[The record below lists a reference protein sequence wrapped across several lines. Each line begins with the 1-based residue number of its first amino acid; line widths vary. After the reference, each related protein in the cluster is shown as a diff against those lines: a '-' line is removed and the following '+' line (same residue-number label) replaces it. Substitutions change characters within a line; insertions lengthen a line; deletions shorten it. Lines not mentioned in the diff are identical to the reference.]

1 MKQARRLVRDLFVCW
16 IVWICA
22 ADAAA
27 QTLPI
32 VVKYRAIAT
41 VYVDAGNAEG
51 LEPGDRLEIL
61 RAGEVIA
68 ELEVL
73 RLAEHSASCSIL
85 VEHQPIE
92 AGDAVKLPPPPE
104 PLPAV
109 AELVEVAVDEVVK
122 GPAEKQPPRAAL
134 ARAPVPTP
142 ISAIL
147 PPDLAGRSRRRNS
160 APEYTRLRGSLTFN
174 WESFVDASEFGRDTD
189 RTGARL
195 SLRVE
200 EIAGF
205 PLELRIRLSTR
216 EIVSSGTLF
225 DPQSERTTKNRF
237 YEASLLFDPPVGR
250 FGFQVGRMRS
260 GEFAGIGG
268 LDGGIGRYALSPG
281 IDVGAF
287 GGATPDIEEFNTDVQ
302 RMKYGVFARYVS
314 EKATRPVRL
323 FVAAV
328 REEGTEGVSREF
340 LAFNMRYQTGNRWSF
355 YQRAEADLNNGWR
368 GEVAGSSSQLS
379 NLSFTARA
387 VVSPSTRLLFS
398 YTRIERY
405 RTEETRSISEEL
417 FDDATRQGLRVTLQ
431 GGAGNGL
438 RYSLSAG
445 LRDREGD
452 EEGGHSFGGS
462 LSKGNVSPLGLAL
475 SGNVIAFANETS
487 DGTVANLRA
496 SKRLGRGHR
505 IGVTL
510 GGRMSQNML
519 LEEPDTATQW
529 ARLNGWLELPGAL
542 FGTAEVEVITGDQL
556 AGRRLSLG
564 LGYRF

>member
-1 MKQARRLVRDLFVCW
+1 MKPARSLVRYLFVCW
-16 IVWICA
+16 LVWICA

-27 QTLPI
+27 QPLPI
-32 VVKYRAIAT
+32 AVKYRTIAT

-51 LEPGDRLEIL
+51 LEPGDRLKVL
-61 RAGEVIA
+61 RDGTLVA

-73 RLAEHSASCSIL
+73 RLAEHSASCKIL

-92 AGDAVKLPPPPE
+92 AGDAVELPPPPE
-104 PLPAV
+104 LLPA
-109 AELVEVAVDEVVK
+109 AELVAAVADE
-122 GPAEKQPPRAAL
+122 PASEPVPPSAPRTAL
-134 ARAPVPTP
+134 ARAPAPTP
-142 ISAIL
+142 IVAIP
-147 PPDLAGRSRRRNS
+147 PPDLAARRRRRS
-160 APEYTRLRGSLTFN
+160 ASSDFSRVRGSLTAN
-174 WESFVDASEFGRDTD
+174 WESFTDASEIGRDTD
-189 RTGARL
+189 RVGARL

-200 EIAGF
+200 EIAGY
-205 PLELRIRLSTR
+205 PLTLRIRLSTR
-216 EIVSSGTLF
+216 EIASSGTLF

-287 GGATPDIEEFNTDVQ
+287 GGATPDIEQFSTDVQ

-340 LAFNMRYQTGNRWSF
+340 LAFNMRYQTGERWSF

-368 GEVAGSSSQLS
+368 GEAAGSSSQLS

-387 VVSPSTRLLFS
+387 VVSPSTRLLLS

-405 RTEETRSISEEL
+405 RTEETRSIAEEL
-417 FDDATRQGLRVTLQ
+417 FDDAIRQGLRVTLQ

-438 RYSLSAG
+438 RYSLSSG
-445 LRDREGD
+445 LRDREG
-452 EEGGHSFGGS
+452 EEAGGYSFGGS
-462 LSKGNVSPLGLAL
+462 LSKGNVSPLRLAL
-475 SGNVIAFANETS
+475 SGNVTAFSNETS
-487 DGTVANLRA
+487 DGTIANLRA

-505 IGVTL
+505 IGMTV

-519 LEEPDTATQW
+519 LEEPDTTTQW
-529 ARLNGWLELPGAL
+529 GRLNGWFELPGSL
-542 FGTAEVEVITGDQL
+542 FATAEIELITGDQL
-556 AGRRLSLG
+556 AGQRLSLG